1 MSDTPTPI
9 KQLTAAEIIA
19 LKRDD
24 NAFSDSIIDQLV
36 NGITDLSF
44 SDAQVGALAMAI
56 TIRGMNTAET
66 IHLTDA
72 MRRSGITLQWNL
84 DGPVVDKHSTGGVGD
99 TVSLM
104 LAPML
109 AACGAFVPMISGR
122 GLGHT
127 GGTCDK
133 VEAIP
138 GYTTSPSRER
148 FQEIVRQNGCAI
160 IGQTDDLAP
169 ADRRLYK
176 IRDVTGTVESI
187 PLICASILSKKL
199 AAGLDVLVMDV
210 KTGNGAFMKTLETS
224 RLLAKTITEVA
235 VGDGLRCRALVT
247 DMDQP
252 LASVAGNAL
261 EVQATIDYFHGKR
274 EPRLHQVVLELGA
287 IALVE
292 SGLATDMASATKK
305 LQRTLDD
312 GAAAERFAKMV
323 AELGGPSDF
332 LTTPEKYLQPAPVIQ
347 NVVAKKSGWVSSV
360 DTKSVGITVVRLGGG
375 RTSPGSPIDM
385 RVGISAM
392 PSVGDKIELGQTI
405 AVVHAANSDTA
416 SDATT
421 RMLNAIMISDQA
433 ATPRNPIFAG

>member
-1 MSDTPTPI
+1 MSDTSTNI
-9 KQLTAAEIIA
+9 NQLTAAEIIA

-24 NAFSDSIIDQLV
+24 KTFSDAVIDQFV
-36 NGITDLSF
+36 TGITDLSF

-56 TIRGMNTAET
+56 TIRGMNVSET
-66 IHLTDA
+66 IRLTDA
-72 MRRSGITLQWNL
+72 MRRSGVTLNWRL
-84 DGPVVDKHSTGGVGD
+84 DGPIVDKHSTGGVGD

-148 FQEIVRQNGCAI
+148 FQEIVGKNGCAI

-210 KTGNGAFMKTLETS
+210 KTGSGAFMKTLETS
-224 RLLAKTITEVA
+224 RRLAKTITEVA
-235 VGDGLRCRALVT
+235 NGDGLRCRAIVT

-261 EVQATIDYFHGKR
+261 EVQATIDYFKGAR
-274 EPRLHQVVLELGA
+274 EPRLHQVVIELGA
-287 IALVE
+287 IALFE
-292 SGLATDMASATKK
+292 SGLASDLASATKK
-305 LQRTLDD
+305 LQRALED
-312 GAAAERFAKMV
+312 GSAAEKFAKMV
-323 AELGGPSDF
+323 GELGGPTDF
-332 LTTPEKYLQPAPVIQ
+332 LESPKKYLQSAPIIQ
-347 NVVAKKSGWVSSV
+347 NVLANKSGWVFSV

-375 RTSPGSPIDM
+375 RTTPGAPIDM
-385 RVGISAM
+385 RVGISSM
-392 PSVGDKIELGQTI
+392 PSVGDRIEVGQLI
-405 AVVHAANSDTA
+405 SVVHAANPNA
-416 SDATT
+416 ATEAT
-421 RMLNAIMISDQA
+421 SRMLAAITISDQPVA
-433 ATPRNPIFAG
+433 PRNPIIAD

>member
-1 MSDTPTPI
+1 MSDTSTNSD
-9 KQLTAAEIIA
+9 QLTAAEIIA

-24 NAFSDSIIDQLV
+24 KTFSNAVIDRFV
-36 NGITDLSF
+36 TGITDLSF

-72 MRRSGITLQWNL
+72 MRRSGVTLKWQL
-84 DGPVVDKHSTGGVGD
+84 DGPIVDKHSTGGVGD

-148 FQEIVRQNGCAI
+148 FQEIVGKNGCAI

-210 KTGNGAFMKTLETS
+210 KTGGGAFMKTLDAS
-224 RLLAKTITEVA
+224 RMLAKTITEVA
-235 VGDGLRCRALVT
+235 IGDGLRCRARVT

-261 EVQATIDYFHGKR
+261 EVQTTIDYFNGVR
-274 EPRLHQVVLELGA
+274 EPRLHQVVIELGA

-292 SGLATDMASATKK
+292 SRIAPDLASASKK
-305 LQRTLDD
+305 LQLALED
-312 GAAAERFAKMV
+312 GSAAEKFAKMV
-323 AELGGPSDF
+323 GELGGPHDLLES
-332 LTTPEKYLQPAPVIQ
+332 PKKYLQPAPVIQ
-347 NVVAKKSGWVSSV
+347 NVLAKKSGWVASV

-375 RTSPGSPIDM
+375 RTKPGAPIDM
-385 RVGISAM
+385 RVGISSM
-392 PSVGDKIELGQTI
+392 PSIGDRIEFGQPI
-405 AVVHAANSDTA
+405 SVVHAANADS
-416 SDATT
+416 ATEAT
-421 RMLNAIMISDQA
+421 SRMLAAIQISDQSVA
-433 ATPRNPIFAG
+433 PRNSIIAD

>member
-1 MSDTPTPI
+1 MSNTPAPI
-9 KQLTAAEIIA
+9 KQFTAAEIIA

-24 NAFSDSIIDQLV
+24 NSLSDAIIDQLV
-36 NGITDLSF
+36 QGITDLSF

-66 IHLTDA
+66 IRLTDA
-72 MRRSGITLQWNL
+72 MRRSGITLRWQL

-133 VEAIP
+133 IEAIP
-138 GYTTSPSRER
+138 GYTTSPTRER
-148 FQEIVRQNGCAI
+148 FQEIVRHNGCAI

-210 KTGNGAFMKTLETS
+210 KTGSGAFMKTLETS
-224 RLLAKTITEVA
+224 RLLAKTIAEVA

-261 EVQATIDYFHGKR
+261 EVQATVDYFLGKR
-274 EPRLHQVVLELGA
+274 ESRLHQVVLELGA
-287 IALVE
+287 VALVE
-292 SGLATDMASATKK
+292 SGLNTEMASATKK
-305 LQRTLDD
+305 LQRSLED
-312 GAAAERFAKMV
+312 GAAAEKFAKMV
-323 AELGGPSDF
+323 GELGGPTDLLES
-332 LTTPEKYLQPAPVIQ
+332 PKKYLQPAPVIK
-347 NVVAKKSGWVSSV
+347 NIVADKSGWVTSV
-360 DTKSVGITVVRLGGG
+360 DTKAVGITVVRLGGG
-375 RTSPGSPIDM
+375 RTTPGSPIDM

-392 PSVGDKIELGQTI
+392 PSVGDKIEVGQI
-405 AVVHAANSDTA
+405 ISVVHAATIDTA
-416 SDATT
+416 NDATN
-421 RMLNAIMISDQA
+421 RMLAAITISDQT
-433 ATPRNPIFAG
+433 ATQRNPIIAD

>member
-1 MSDTPTPI
+1 MSDTPAPNH
-9 KQLTAAEIIA
+9 QLTAAEIIA

-24 NAFSDSIIDQLV
+24 NTFSDTIIEQLV
-36 NGITDLSF
+36 QGITDLSF

-66 IHLTDA
+66 IRLTDA

-84 DGPVVDKHSTGGVGD
+84 DGPIVDKHSTGGVGD

-176 IRDVTGTVESI
+176 IRDVTAAVESI

-210 KTGNGAFMKTLETS
+210 KTGGGAFMKTLETS
-224 RLLAKTITEVA
+224 RQLAKTITEVA

-292 SGLATDMASATKK
+292 SGLATDMASAIKN
-305 LQRTLDD
+305 LQRTLED
-312 GAAAERFAKMV
+312 GTATEKFEKMV
-323 AELGGPSDF
+323 GELGGPTDLLES
-332 LTTPEKYLQPAPVIQ
+332 PQKYLQPAPIIQ
-347 NVVAKKSGWVSSV
+347 TVVAKKSGWVTSV
-360 DTKSVGITVVRLGGG
+360 DTKAVGITIVRLGGG
-375 RTSPGSPIDM
+375 RTTPGSAIDM
-385 RVGISAM
+385 RVGISEM
-392 PSVGDKIELGQTI
+392 PSVGDKVEIGQTI
-405 AVVHAANSDTA
+405 CVVHAANIDA
-416 SDATT
+416 AQDATL
-421 RMLNAIMISDQA
+421 RMLAAITISDQA
-433 ATPRNPIFAG
+433 VPPRNPLFG

>member
-1 MSDTPTPI
+1 MSDTSTNI
-9 KQLTAAEIIA
+9 NQLTAAEIIA

-24 NAFSDSIIDQLV
+24 KTFSDAIIDQFV
-36 NGITDLSF
+36 TGITDLSF

-56 TIRGMNTAET
+56 TIRGMNVSET
-66 IHLTDA
+66 IQLTDA
-72 MRRSGITLQWNL
+72 MRRSGVTLNWRL
-84 DGPVVDKHSTGGVGD
+84 DGPIVDKHSTGGVGD

-148 FQEIVRQNGCAI
+148 FQEIVGKNGCAI

-210 KTGNGAFMKTLETS
+210 KTGSGAFMKTLETS
-224 RLLAKTITEVA
+224 RRLAKTITEVA
-235 VGDGLRCRALVT
+235 NGDGLRCRAIVT

-261 EVQATIDYFHGKR
+261 EVQATIDYFKG
-274 EPRLHQVVLELGA
+274 
-287 IALVE
+287 
-292 SGLATDMASATKK
+292 T
-305 LQRTLDD
+305 
-312 GAAAERFAKMV
+312 
-323 AELGGPSDF
+323 
-332 LTTPEKYLQPAPVIQ
+332 
-347 NVVAKKSGWVSSV
+347 
-360 DTKSVGITVVRLGGG
+360 
-375 RTSPGSPIDM
+375 
-385 RVGISAM
+385 
-392 PSVGDKIELGQTI
+392 
-405 AVVHAANSDTA
+405 
-416 SDATT
+416 
-421 RMLNAIMISDQA
+421 
-433 ATPRNPIFAG
+433 